1 LEALRVK
8 YGYTFLLPIIGI
20 QRISFFGH
28 FFFNPQAVALNRD
41 QTKLVKGTA
50 DKLKTWAMKLLALS
64 KSNISRDGK

>member
-1 LEALRVK
+1 
-8 YGYTFLLPIIGI
+8 
-20 QRISFFGH
+20 
-28 FFFNPQAVALNRD
+28 LNRD